1 MTQSLWDLA
10 VKQSHLRLSKTRF
23 RESYV
28 VFAGCQTCGKSTI
41 INSFLEKDE
50 TSRKTLAL
58 EYTFGRRSRVPYA
71 PKSIVHVWEL
81 GGGVKFSHLLDVTV
95 SRDSVENLCF
105 VVVLDLSV
113 PQELWTHLTHLLT
126 AYGARIQNVL
136 KNVSLKF
143 DSSFERTVINRTLQ
157 RLNSDHPDHELRT
170 VFPIPLVIIG
180 SKYDLFLKFKSEDQ
194 ELISKSLRFVAN
206 LYGSALFFANA
217 SDVAI
222 TKKIKSY
229 LYHLAFEFAK
239 PNSTPVFENGPL
251 NILPGQDS
259 FSLIGP
265 PPTGSAVK
273 RSNDCTLLEL
283 WESVFC
289 KRFLQVHLLLQHFIV
304 SLFLLIKTKVHCW
317 TRSIGDTRK

>member
-1 MTQSLWDLA
+1 LCLIFVQ
-10 VKQSHLRLSKTRF
+10 
-23 RESYV
+23 
-28 VFAGCQTCGKSTI
+28 GKSTI

-95 SRDSVENLCF
+95 SRDN
-105 VVVLDLSV
+105 LSV

-126 AYGARIQNVL
+126 
-136 KNVSLKF
+136 
-143 DSSFERTVINRTLQ
+143 RTVINRTLQ

-259 FSLIGP
+259 FSLIGKCLEFLVMYFKIKNNHELGD
-265 PPTGSAVK
+265 TF
-273 RSNDCTLLEL
+273 RLECFLL
-283 WESVFC
+283 
-289 KRFLQVHLLLQHFIV
+289 V

-317 TRSIGDTRK
+317 TRSIGDTRKAEPQ